1 MWTTEQTTLGRIVVP
16 PSVPE
21 GFALFYTTSDFRGR
35 LTHDIAA
42 DLLGVLQ
49 QRSGIVA
56 TLATCNQV
64 HGAHTMRAP
73 RAKSWEECSACDAL
87 WSDEA
92 GTALAIK
99 VADCLPVSF
108 IEPKHGV
115 ILNVHAGW
123 RGVVQRVVEKALDET
138 ITAAGLQASEA
149 HVYLGPSIRA
159 CCFEVGDEVVA
170 ELERVYGDVVPFVD
184 RSRAKAHVDLAGLTG
199 RTLRERG
206 VPESQIRDSGM
217 CTRCE
222 GSIFHSYRRDPEL
235 GGRNLAI
242 VAR

>member
-1 MWTTEQTTLGRIVVP
+1 MWITEQTALGRIVVP

-21 GFALFYTTSDFRGR
+21 GFAIFYTTSDFRGR
-35 LTHDIAA
+35 LTDDIAG
-42 DLLGVLQ
+42 DLLSVLHK
-49 QRSGIVA
+49 RSAIVA
-56 TLATCNQV
+56 TLATCYQV
-64 HGAHTMRAP
+64 HGAHTVRAP
-73 RAKSWEECSACDAL
+73 RSKDWEECSACDAL
-87 WSDEA
+87 WSDEP

-99 VADCLPVSF
+99 VADCLPVSL

-115 ILNVHAGW
+115 IVNVHAGW
-123 RGVVQRVVEKALDET
+123 RGVVQRVVEEALRET
-138 ITAAGLQASEA
+138 TSAAAFQPSEA
-149 HVYLGPSIRA
+149 HAYLGPSIRV

-170 ELERVYGDVVPFVD
+170 ELERAYGDIGRYVD
-184 RSRAKAHVDLAGLTG
+184 RSRAKAHVDLAGLTA
-199 RTLRERG
+199 RTLRELG
-206 VPESQIRDSGM
+206 IPASQIHDSEM